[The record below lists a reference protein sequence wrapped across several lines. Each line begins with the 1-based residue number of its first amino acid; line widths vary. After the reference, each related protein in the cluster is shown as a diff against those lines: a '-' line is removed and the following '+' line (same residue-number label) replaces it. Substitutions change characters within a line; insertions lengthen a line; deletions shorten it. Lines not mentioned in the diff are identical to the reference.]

1 MSPSEA
7 ANFDIQHISLS
18 LTGIGAQLVWEDGNT
33 KIKDLIPGGP
43 AALSKQLRPSDKII
57 AVAQGS
63 EEPVDVVEMPLKKV
77 VDMIRGKK
85 GTEVRLTV
93 VPAKSPD
100 TKKVITLIRD
110 EIKFKEQFA
119 KARVYDYTDAEGVAQ
134 KIGVVT
140 LPQFYDNCASHVETL
155 IERLKKENISALVL
169 DLRRNGG
176 GILDEADQHT
186 GLNIKKGPVVQVKE
200 PRREATVLNDGSSKV
215 AWDGPLVVAV
225 GKLSASASEIV
236 AGALQDYGI
245 AVVVGD
251 QSTHGKGTVQQVL
264 SLETVVQKSS
274 VENPGKLKMTVS
286 KFYRVS
292 GSTTQK
298 QGVTPDII
306 LPSIY
311 DYLDIGE
318 AALDNPL
325 PADQTTP
332 ANYTPVDQVKPFL
345 SELQAASKVRVSQSK
360 DFGYLLED
368 IEDVKKRK
376 EEKTIS
382 LNEKVRIEEREEDK
396 ARIEKRKKE
405 RAARTKPSSHI
416 FELDLDMAMANQP
429 LQPFNPNKAKEE
441 AELTQAA
448 PATGEG
454 AELDGEDIES
464 ENDPLVDPHLDE
476 TIEIT
481 RHYLALLAK
490 GGKPGV
496 ALKKRAATEKN

>member
-1 MSPSEA
+1 
-7 ANFDIQHISLS
+7 
-18 LTGIGAQLVWEDGNT
+18 
-33 KIKDLIPGGP
+33 
-43 AALSKQLRPSDKII
+43 
-57 AVAQGS
+57 
-63 EEPVDVVEMPLKKV
+63 
-77 VDMIRGKK
+77 
-85 GTEVRLTV
+85 
-93 VPAKSPD
+93 
-100 TKKVITLIRD
+100 
-110 EIKFKEQFA
+110 
-119 KARVYDYTDAEGVAQ
+119 
-134 KIGVVT
+134 
-140 LPQFYDNCASHVETL
+140 
-155 IERLKKENISALVL
+155 
-169 DLRRNGG
+169 
-176 GILDEADQHT
+176 
-186 GLNIKKGPVVQVKE
+186 
-200 PRREATVLNDGSSKV
+200 
-215 AWDGPLVVAV
+215 
-225 GKLSASASEIV
+225 
-236 AGALQDYGI
+236 
-245 AVVVGD
+245 
-251 QSTHGKGTVQQVL
+251 
-264 SLETVVQKSS
+264 LETVVQKSS

-332 ANYTPVDQVKPFL
+332 ASYTPLDQVKPFL
-345 SELQAASKVRVSQSK
+345 TELQAASKVRVSQSK
-360 DFGYLLED
+360 DFAYLLED

-376 EEKTIS
+376 EEKTLS
-382 LNEKVRIEEREEDK
+382 LNEKVRIAEREEDK
-396 ARIEKRKKE
+396 ARIEKRKTE

-416 FELDLDMAMANQP
+416 FELDLDMAMENQP

-454 AELDGEDIES
+454 AELDGEDIEAES
-464 ENDPLVDPHLDE
+464 DPLVDPHLDE

-481 RHYLALLAK
+481 RHYLTLLGK